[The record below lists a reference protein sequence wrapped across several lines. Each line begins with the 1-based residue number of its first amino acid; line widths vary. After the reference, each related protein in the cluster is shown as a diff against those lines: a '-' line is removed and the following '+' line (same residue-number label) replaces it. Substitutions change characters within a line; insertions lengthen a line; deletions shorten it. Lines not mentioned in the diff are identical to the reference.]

1 MIVSCGEALIDFLP
15 RDTPADAPATFA
27 AFPGG
32 SPFNVVIAIARLGQ
46 PAAFFGGLSSDLF
59 GERLRMH
66 LEQSGADISLTNF
79 SDRPSTLAFVS
90 VVDGNARYAFLDE
103 GSAGRMLT
111 ENDLPALPKKVAALH
126 FGSFSLAEEPCGS
139 AFEALM
145 QRERNDRLISLDI
158 NVRPTLIKNRD
169 GYIARID
176 RLAAMADLI
185 KLSEEDLEWLAPA
198 SSFEALADRLQG
210 LGAKTI
216 VLTRGAGGAV
226 ALSGTQRTEVPGVVV
241 EVADTIGAGDT
252 FTAGMLA
259 RLSSRQLL
267 SKDAVARL
275 SPAET
280 SDMLTFAA
288 RAAAITVS
296 RPGANPPWLRELA
309 EPR

>member
-15 RDTPADAPATFA
+15 RAESADAPATFA

-32 SPFNVVIAIARLGQ
+32 SPFNVAIAIARLGQ

-59 GERLRMH
+59 GETLRKH
-66 LEQSGADISLTNF
+66 LEQSGADFSLANF

-90 VVDGNARYAFLDE
+90 VVNGNARYAFLDE

-126 FGSFSLAEEPCGS
+126 CGSFSLAKEPCGS

-145 QRERNDRLISLDI
+145 RREKTDRVISFDI

-169 GYIARID
+169 GYLARVD

-185 KLSEEDLEWLAPA
+185 KLSEEDLEWLAPS
-198 SSFEALADRLQG
+198 SSFEALADRLQD
-210 LGAKTI
+210 LGARI
-216 VLTRGAGGAV
+216 VVLTRGAGGAV
-226 ALSGTQRTEVPGVVV
+226 ALSGMQRTEVPSIPVK
-241 EVADTIGAGDT
+241 VADTIGAGDT
-252 FTAGMLA
+252 FTAAMLA
-259 RLSSRQLL
+259 RLSERQLL
-267 SKDAVARL
+267 TKHAVARL

-309 EPR
+309 ELR